1 MDTPTCPKCGR
12 PTLAGRLSALLAVE
26 GAARAILELDLEDP
40 RQRGEVREL
49 LATALA
55 ELEDS

>member
-1 MDTPTCPKCGR
+1 MDTPTCPECGR
-12 PTLAGRLSALLAVE
+12 PIPVGRLAALLAVE
-26 GAARAILELDLEDP
+26 GAARAVLELDLEDP
-40 RQRGEVREL
+40 AQRREVREL